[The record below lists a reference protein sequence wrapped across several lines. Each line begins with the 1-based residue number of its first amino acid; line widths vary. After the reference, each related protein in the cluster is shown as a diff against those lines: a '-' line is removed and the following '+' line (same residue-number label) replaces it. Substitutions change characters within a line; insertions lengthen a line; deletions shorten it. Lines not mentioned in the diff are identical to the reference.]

1 VTRALWQMVRAPQ
14 RHARGCTSPRLP
26 ASRAWDT
33 AWTGR
38 QTARTLSLAV
48 GLPRLTIGGT
58 LRRREAPLARA
69 AAAPVQLRAWG
80 VAIRRMATA
89 KRPICRQTGA
99 GISILGVGTIDATG
113 TADESD
119 DIPGRRLSE
128 GTFGGESRRSCALRH
143 DTLGGA
149 LREPG
154 AARQGRARSTARD
167 RPRRRPTPLARA
179 HAAAATERPDHRQPA
194 ATDAPTRRAKRPP
207 PAPAAATR
215 LRTGS
220 EG

>member
-1 VTRALWQMVRAPQ
+1 LADGARASATRSRLHLTPPAGVTVHPA
-14 RHARGCTSPRLP
+14 

-80 VAIRRMATA
+80 VAIRRMATS

-119 DIPGRRLSE
+119 DIPGRGLSE

-154 AARQGRARSTARD
+154 AARQGRARRPTTERT
-167 RPRRRPTPLARA
+167 PRRRE
-179 HAAAATERPDHRQPA
+179 ERPDHRQPA

>member
-1 VTRALWQMVRAPQ
+1 LADGARASATRSRLHLTPPAGVTVHPA
-14 RHARGCTSPRLP
+14 

-80 VAIRRMATA
+80 VAIRRMATS

-119 DIPGRRLSE
+119 DIPGARRPPKPLNSSPAVHLRDKKGVTGCAPPTRQPLRVSSRLSCPASRLAQRRAAVPHDGPPRPPARAQRRLQSDV
-128 GTFGGESRRSCALRH
+128 SYPSAPV
-143 DTLGGA
+143 A
-149 LREPG
+149 
-154 AARQGRARSTARD
+154 S
-167 RPRRRPTPLARA
+167 
-179 HAAAATERPDHRQPA
+179 HR
-194 ATDAPTRRAKRPP
+194 
-207 PAPAAATR
+207 
-215 LRTGS
+215 
-220 EG
+220 